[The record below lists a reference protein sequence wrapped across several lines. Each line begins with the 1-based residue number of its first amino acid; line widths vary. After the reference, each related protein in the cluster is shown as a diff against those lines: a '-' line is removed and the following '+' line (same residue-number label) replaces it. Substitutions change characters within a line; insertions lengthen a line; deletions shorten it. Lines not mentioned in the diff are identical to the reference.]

1 MSQTLTAIAR
11 GQLAKYSAAL
21 AKTYGIPVNAL
32 NEQFNVISGPVETG
46 LRAGLLA
53 SIEFLSMIT
62 CLDVDQIKGQ
72 VVQVGVG
79 KLYTGRK
86 QGGRFKG
93 KVGVDGNNYELTETD
108 SCASLDWAT
117 LCTWAN
123 AGNEGEF
130 IKLVGEFV
138 NKAFALDML
147 RVGWNGV
154 SAEAS
159 TNQDENPLGEDVNKG
174 WHQIAREWNGG
185 SQIIKAAN
193 GQKIYFDPDGQGDY
207 KTLDE
212 MASDLINTT
221 IDPLFQQDPRLVVLV
236 GTDLVAAAQAKLYSE
251 ATKPSEQI
259 AAQQLA
265 KSIAGRK
272 AYIPPFFPG
281 NRMVVTT
288 LDNLHIYTQRGTR
301 NRFAGNNQ
309 DNKCFDNQYWRMEG
323 YALGEHKAY
332 GGFEEND
339 VVIGAN
345 PAVVAAQA
353 AEMEAKFNAL
363 TTGTQE

>member
-1 MSQTLTAIAR
+1 MSQTLTVQAEQR
-11 GQLAKYSAAL
+11 LNKYCDAL
-21 AKTYGIPVNAL
+21 AKAYGIDISKL
-32 NEQFNVISGPVETG
+32 DKQFSVTGPVETT
-46 LRAGLLA
+46 LRSALLA
-53 SIEFLSMIT
+53 SVEFLGLIT

-79 KLYTGRK
+79 QLYTGRK
-86 QGGRFKG
+86 KGGRFKG
-93 KVGVDGNNYELTETD
+93 KVGVDGNTYELTETD

-123 AGNEGEF
+123 AGSEGEF

-154 SAEAS
+154 SAADD
-159 TNQDENPLGEDVNKG
+159 TDPTANPLGQDVNKG
-174 WHQIAREWNGG
+174 WHQIAREWKGG
-185 SQIIKAAN
+185 SQIIKAAP
-193 GQKIYFDPDGQGDY
+193 GEKIYFDPDGKGEY

-259 AAQQLA
+259 AAQKLA
-265 KSIAGRK
+265 ESIAGRR

-281 NRMVVTT
+281 KRMVVTT
-288 LDNLHIYTQRGTR
+288 LDNLHCYTQRGTR
-301 NRFAGNNQ
+301 KRKADDNQ
-309 DNKCFDNQYWRMEG
+309 DSKSFDNQYWRMEG

-332 GGFEEND
+332 GGFEEAD
-339 VVIGAN
+339 IEIGAD
-345 PAVVAAQA
+345 PAVLAAEAAAQA
-353 AEMEAKFNAL
+353 AQ
-363 TTGTQE
+363 G

>member
-1 MSQTLTAIAR
+1 MSQTLTVQAEQR
-11 GQLAKYSAAL
+11 LNKYCDAL
-21 AKTYGIPVNAL
+21 AKAYGIDISKL
-32 NEQFNVISGPVETG
+32 EKQFSVTGPVETT
-46 LRAGLLA
+46 LRSALLA
-53 SIEFLSMIT
+53 SVEFLGLIT

-79 KLYTGRK
+79 QLYTGRK
-86 QGGRFKG
+86 KGGRFKG
-93 KVGVDGNNYELTETD
+93 EVGVDGNTYELTATD
-108 SCASLDWAT
+108 SCASLSWAT

-138 NKAFALDML
+138 NTAFALDML
-147 RVGWNGV
+147 RVGWNGT
-154 SAEAS
+154 SAAES
-159 TNQDENPLGEDVNKG
+159 TNPESNPLGQDVNKG
-174 WHQIAREWNGG
+174 WHQLAREWKDG
-185 SQIIKAAN
+185 SQIIKAAE
-193 GQKIYFDPDGQGDY
+193 GKKLYFDPDGKGDY

-281 NRMVVTT
+281 KRMVVTT
-288 LDNLHIYTQRGTR
+288 LDNLHCYTQRGTR
-301 NRFAGNNQ
+301 KRKADDNQ
-309 DNKCFDNQYWRMEG
+309 DSMSFDNQYWRMEG

-332 GGFEEND
+332 GGFEEAD
-339 VVIGAN
+339 IEIGAD
-345 PAVVAAQA
+345 PAVLAAEAAAQA
-353 AEMEAKFNAL
+353 AQ
-363 TTGTQE
+363 G

>member
-1 MSQTLTAIAR
+1 MSQNLTVHAEKSLNKFCSE
-11 GQLAKYSAAL
+11 LAKAYQVEQPAL
-21 AKTYGIPVNAL
+21 ARMFSV
-32 NEQFNVISGPVETG
+32 VGPMETT
-46 LRAGLLA
+46 LRKAILA
-53 SIEFLSMIT
+53 SVEFLGLIT
-62 CLDVDQIKGQ
+62 CLDVDQTTGQ

-79 KLYTGRK
+79 QLYTGRK
-86 QGGRFKG
+86 KGGRFKG
-93 KVGVDGNNYELTETD
+93 EVGVDGNKYELKETD
-108 SCASLDWAT
+108 SCTSLSWAT

-123 AGNEGEF
+123 AGSDGEF

-138 NKAFALDML
+138 NTAFALDML

-154 SAEAS
+154 SAAD
-159 TNQDENPLGEDVNKG
+159 TTDPDAHPLGEDVNKG

-185 SQIIKAAN
+185 SQIIKAEA
-193 GQKIYFDPDGQGDY
+193 GKKIYFDPDGKGDY

-221 IDPLFQQDPRLVVLV
+221 IDPLFRQDPRLVVLV

-251 ATKPSEQI
+251 ATKPTEQI

-288 LDNLHIYTQRGTR
+288 LDNLHCYTQRSTR
-301 NRFAGNNQ
+301 KRKADDNQ
-309 DNKCFDNQYWRMEG
+309 DSKSFDNQYWRMEG

-332 GGFEEND
+332 GGFEEAD
-339 VVIGAN
+339 IMIGAN
-345 PAVVAAQA
+345 PAAVAALA
-353 AEMEAKFNAL
+353 APAQEPEA
-363 TTGTQE
+363 

>member
-1 MSQTLTAIAR
+1 MSQTLTVHAEKSLNKFCSE
-11 GQLAKYSAAL
+11 LAKAYQVEQPAL
-21 AKTYGIPVNAL
+21 AKMFSV
-32 NEQFNVISGPVETG
+32 VGPMETT
-46 LRAGLLA
+46 LRKAILA
-53 SIEFLSMIT
+53 SVEFLGLIT
-62 CLDVDQIKGQ
+62 CMDVDHPTGQ

-79 KLYTGRK
+79 QLYTGRK
-86 QGGRFKG
+86 KGGRFKG
-93 KVGVDGNNYELTETD
+93 EVGVDGNNYELKETD
-108 SCASLDWAT
+108 SCASLSWAT

-123 AGNEGEF
+123 AGSEGEF

-138 NKAFALDML
+138 NTAFALDML

-154 SAEAS
+154 SAADS
-159 TNQDENPLGEDVNKG
+159 TDPEKNPLGEDVNKG

-185 SQIIKAAN
+185 SQIIKAKA
-193 GQKIYFDPDGQGDY
+193 GEKIYFDPDGKGDY

-212 MASDLINTT
+212 MASDLINAT

-281 NRMVVTT
+281 KRMVVTT
-288 LDNLHIYTQRGTR
+288 LGNLQILTQRGTR
-301 NRFAGNNQ
+301 KRKADDNQ

-332 GGFEEND
+332 GGFEEAD
-339 VVIGAN
+339 IVIGAD
-345 PAVVAAQA
+345 PAAVAALA
-353 AEMEAKFNAL
+353 APVQEPEA
-363 TTGTQE
+363 

>member
-1 MSQTLTAIAR
+1 MSQTLTVQAEQR
-11 GQLAKYSAAL
+11 LNKYCDAL
-21 AKTYGIPVNAL
+21 AKAYGIDMNKL
-32 NEQFNVISGPVETG
+32 DKQFSVTGPVETT
-46 LRAGLLA
+46 LRSALLA
-53 SIEFLSMIT
+53 SVEFLGLIT

-79 KLYTGRK
+79 QLYTGRK
-86 QGGRFKG
+86 KGGRFKG
-93 KVGVDGNNYELTETD
+93 EVGVDGNTYELTETD
-108 SCASLDWAT
+108 SCASLSWAT

-123 AGNEGEF
+123 AGSEGEF

-138 NKAFALDML
+138 NTAFALDML

-154 SAEAS
+154 SAADD
-159 TNQDENPLGEDVNKG
+159 TDPTANPLGQDVNKG
-174 WHQIAREWNGG
+174 WHQIAREWKGG
-185 SQIIKAAN
+185 SQIIKAAP
-193 GQKIYFDPDGQGDY
+193 GEKIYFDPDGKGEY

-281 NRMVVTT
+281 KRMVVTT
-288 LDNLHIYTQRGTR
+288 LDNLHCYTQRGTR
-301 NRFAGNNQ
+301 KRKADDNQ
-309 DNKCFDNQYWRMEG
+309 DSKSFDNQYWRMEG

-332 GGFEEND
+332 GGFEEAD
-339 VVIGAN
+339 IEIGAD
-345 PAVVAAQA
+345 PAVLAAEAAAQA
-353 AEMEAKFNAL
+353 AQ
-363 TTGTQE
+363 G